1 MIRLD
6 VGDLI
11 CFKVEDGGWESEV
24 LLGVVV
30 PPSYSE
36 DYDPKQYFIRVRAMH
51 GSTYII
57 SRSKIISN
65 LSKTT

>member
-24 LLGVVV
+24 LLGVVL
-30 PPSYSE
+30 PQAGTP
-36 DYDPKQYFIRVRAMH
+36 YFVKVRAMH

-57 SRSKIISN
+57 RRGKIISN
-65 LSKTT
+65 LSNPA